1 MLKFLACSVKGK
13 LVRLAGT
20 DRALSKG
27 ISLAGRSNE
36 EKG

>member
-1 MLKFLACSVKGK
+1 MLKFLACSLKDK
-13 LVRLAGT
+13 LARLAGT